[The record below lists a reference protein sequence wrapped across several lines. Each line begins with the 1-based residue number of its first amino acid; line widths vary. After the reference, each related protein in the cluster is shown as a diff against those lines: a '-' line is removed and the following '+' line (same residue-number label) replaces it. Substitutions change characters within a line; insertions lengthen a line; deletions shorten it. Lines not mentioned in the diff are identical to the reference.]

1 MSLLDYFD
9 SSEFATASLVTGGSD
24 GTYDSEGKYVAGTP
38 ITPTDIL
45 IIKPQPLSA
54 NDLRQLEDA
63 EHVTDFLRTYTDATV
78 ATRRLSKDS
87 DKIIYAGRTYKVMRV
102 DDRSADGGFL
112 KLFIME
118 ITADNQ

>member
-1 MSLLDYFD
+1 MSLLDYF
-9 SSEFATASLVTGGSD
+9 SSDEFTTASLVTGGSD
-24 GTYDSEGKYVAGTP
+24 GTYDSEGKYTAGTP
-38 ITPTDIL
+38 VEPVDVL

-54 NDLRQLEDA
+54 NDLRMFETG
-63 EHVTDFLRTYTDATV
+63 EYVTDFLRTYTEATV

-118 ITADNQ
+118 ITLDNQ